1 MQWNDHHKSS
11 KHLYAI
17 WWVKRR
23 GSSVK
28 VGKNEVEITRM
39 YHDRLRIGRSIMMN
53 KRGFFYAIV
62 FDKQPF
68 FSLF

>member
-1 MQWNDHHKSS
+1 M
-11 KHLYAI
+11 
-17 WWVKRR
+17 KRR

-28 VGKNEVEITRM
+28 VGKNEVEIIRM
-39 YHDRLRIGRSIMMN
+39 YHDRLRIGRSIMIN
-53 KRGFFYAIV
+53 ERGFFYAIV